1 MQFPATI
8 AAHLRRIASG
18 TSGPQPIT
26 SYQQPATSYHLP
38 AAGGRQ
44 PETRNLQP
52 AASHQLPAAG
62 RRQPETSNQQPGT
75 SYQQPATGYQ
85 LLRRPVAILKALLT
99 SRAFWI
105 GILGMLLSGWLTA
118 LQAHAQT
125 VPLPKITLGVDQ
137 AKNPQDVAISLQILL
152 MMTILTI
159 APSLL
164 IMMTAFTR
172 LIIVFSILR
181 SALGTPQLPPNQILA
196 GMALFLTFFIM
207 QPTFTKINDDALQPY
222 FANKITMPVMLDR
235 AEKPL
240 HGFMLRQTYKSD
252 LIFFINLSKV
262 ERPRTEKDV
271 QLLTLIPA
279 FITSELKTAFI
290 IGFYIY
296 LPFLVIDMVVAS
308 TLMSMGMMML
318 PPTVISLPAKLML
331 FVLANGWTL
340 LIGSLAHG
348 FR

>member
-1 MQFPATI
+1 MITRTKRDMRSRILLGDRILAEAPGVDATGV
-8 AAHLRRIASG
+8 ASRAWKALRRRPIAV
-18 TSGPQPIT
+18 
-26 SYQQPATSYHLP
+26 
-38 AAGGRQ
+38 AGG
-44 PETRNLQP
+44 
-52 AASHQLPAAG
+52 
-62 RRQPETSNQQPGT
+62 
-75 SYQQPATGYQ
+75 
-85 LLRRPVAILKALLT
+85 LLRNRTLWIAVVGLALSAYLTGIQANAQNLAI
-99 SRAFWI
+99 
-105 GILGMLLSGWLTA
+105 
-118 LQAHAQT
+118 
-125 VPLPKITLGVDQ
+125 PKVTLGVDA
-137 AKNPQDVAISLQILL
+137 AKNPQDVAVSLQILL
-152 MMTILTI
+152 LMTILTV

-172 LIIVFSILR
+172 IIIVFSILR
-181 SALGTPQLPPNQILA
+181 SALGTPQIPPNQILA

-222 FANKITMPVMLDR
+222 LGNKITLPVALDR
-235 AEKPL
+235 AEKPM

-262 ERPRTEKDV
+262 QRPRTENDV

-340 LIGSLAHG
+340 LIGSLARG

>member
-1 MQFPATI
+1 MKDRFSDKMEVSAD
-8 AAHLRRIASG
+8 
-18 TSGPQPIT
+18 
-26 SYQQPATSYHLP
+26 LP
-38 AAGGRQ
+38 AFRRLAPRVK
-44 PETRNLQP
+44 
-52 AASHQLPAAG
+52 AALCRWNTANGWGSLDPI
-62 RRQPETSNQQPGT
+62 R
-75 SYQQPATGYQ
+75 
-85 LLRRPVAILKALLT
+85 RRPLSVVKAILLNRML
-99 SRAFWI
+99 WV
-105 GILGMLLSGWLTA
+105 GILGLILTA
-118 LQAHAQT
+118 CLTGLQAKAQSL
-125 VPLPKITLGVDQ
+125 VIPKVTLGVD
-137 AKNPQDVAISLQILL
+137 ASKNPQDVAMSLQILL
-152 MMTILTI
+152 LMTILTI

-164 IMMTAFTR
+164 IMMTAFMR

-181 SALGTPQLPPNQILA
+181 SALGTPQIPPNQVLA
-196 GMALFLTFFIM
+196 GLALFLTFFIM
-207 QPTFTKINDDALQPY
+207 QPTFNKINDDALKPY
-222 FANKITMPVMLDR
+222 FANKITMPVMMDR

-262 ERPRTEKDV
+262 QRPRTENDV

-340 LIGSLAHG
+340 LIGSLVKG

>member
-1 MQFPATI
+1 MSERSTVTGHPIPA
-8 AAHLRRIASG
+8 LRRISKV
-18 TSGPQPIT
+18 
-26 SYQQPATSYHLP
+26 
-38 AAGGRQ
+38 AAGALRAVIGQESSTEGGPLGAIR
-44 PETRNLQP
+44 
-52 AASHQLPAAG
+52 
-62 RRQPETSNQQPGT
+62 
-75 SYQQPATGYQ
+75 
-85 LLRRPVAILKALLT
+85 RRPLAIVKGLLWNRT
-99 SRAFWI
+99 LWV
-105 GILGMLLSGWLTA
+105 GVLGLILTA
-118 LQAHAQT
+118 FLTGLQAKAQN
-125 VPLPKITLGVDQ
+125 LAIPKVTLGVDQ
-137 AKNPQDVAISLQILL
+137 AKNPQDVAVSLQILL
-152 MMTILTI
+152 LMTILTI

-172 LIIVFSILR
+172 IIIVFSILR
-181 SALGTPQLPPNQILA
+181 SALGTPQIPPNQILA

-207 QPTFTKINDDALQPY
+207 QPTFTQINDDALKPY
-222 FANKITMPVMLDR
+222 FANKISMPVMLDR

-262 ERPRTEKDV
+262 QRPRTENDV

-340 LIGSLAHG
+340 LIGSLVRG

>member
-1 MQFPATI
+1 MIKLSVTHKDEQTTPRCSASRI
-8 AAHLRRIASG
+8 LSAALQVLYRDNTFESC
-18 TSGPQPIT
+18 
-26 SYQQPATSYHLP
+26 
-38 AAGGRQ
+38 AA
-44 PETRNLQP
+44 L
-52 AASHQLPAAG
+52 HVIH
-62 RRQPETSNQQPGT
+62 
-75 SYQQPATGYQ
+75 
-85 LLRRPVAILKALLT
+85 RRPLAIVRGLL
-99 SRAFWI
+99 SNRMLWVGVI
-105 GILGMLLSGWLTA
+105 GLLLSGWLTG
-118 LQAHAQT
+118 LQASAQN
-125 VPLPKITLGVDQ
+125 LGIPKVTLGIDA
-137 AKNPQDVAISLQILL
+137 AKNPQDVAVSLQILL
-152 MMTILTI
+152 LMTILTI

-172 LIIVFSILR
+172 IIIVFSILR
-181 SALGTPQLPPNQILA
+181 SALGTPQIPPNQILA

-207 QPTFTKINDDALQPY
+207 QPTFTKINDDALKPY

-262 ERPRTEKDV
+262 QRPRTESDV

-296 LPFLVIDMVVAS
+296 LPFLIIDMVVAS

-340 LIGSLAHG
+340 LIGSLARG

>member
-1 MQFPATI
+1 MIKPTKSISFSRVR
-8 AAHLRRIASG
+8 AASAASAISAMLVRAAIGGEPIEPFRPFQALRRRPLEIV
-18 TSGPQPIT
+18 
-26 SYQQPATSYHLP
+26 
-38 AAGGRQ
+38 
-44 PETRNLQP
+44 
-52 AASHQLPAAG
+52 
-62 RRQPETSNQQPGT
+62 
-75 SYQQPATGYQ
+75 TG
-85 LLRRPVAILKALLT
+85 LLRNRTLWVGVLGLILSACLTGIQAKAQNLAI
-99 SRAFWI
+99 
-105 GILGMLLSGWLTA
+105 
-118 LQAHAQT
+118 
-125 VPLPKITLGVDQ
+125 PKVTLGVDA
-137 AKNPQDVAISLQILL
+137 AKNPQDVAVSLQILL
-152 MMTILTI
+152 LMTILTL

-172 LIIVFSILR
+172 IIIVFSILR
-181 SALGTPQLPPNQILA
+181 SALGTPQIPPNQILA

-207 QPTFTKINDDALQPY
+207 QPTFTKIHDDALQPY
-222 FANKITMPVMLDR
+222 FSNKIALPAAMDR

-240 HGFMLRQTYKSD
+240 RGFMLRQTYKSD

-262 ERPRTEKDV
+262 QRPRTENDV

-290 IGFYIY
+290 MGFYIY

-340 LIGSLAHG
+340 VIGSLARG